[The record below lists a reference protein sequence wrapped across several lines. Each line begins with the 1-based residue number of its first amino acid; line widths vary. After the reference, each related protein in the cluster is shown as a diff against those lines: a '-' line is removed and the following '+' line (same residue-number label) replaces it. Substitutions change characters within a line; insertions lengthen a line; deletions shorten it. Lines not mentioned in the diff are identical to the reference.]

1 MNKSKLAVF
10 DIDGTV
16 YREAMS
22 FIVAEEL
29 LAAPNFAEDAKILG
43 QARHTYKSRG
53 SDDDS

>member
-1 MNKSKLAVF
+1 LKARYFLAVF

-29 LAAPNFAEDAKILG
+29 LTGPEFKEEANTRPIF
-43 QARHTYKSRG
+43 
-53 SDDDS
+53 DDNHQEHLR